1 MTPRLPEHTS
11 QLRILLILSTLM
23 SFASMSTD
31 MYLPALPTIGRAL
44 HASAASINLTFSSFL
59 VGFSA
64 GQLLWGPIADR
75 YGRRMPVAA
84 GVVLFVIG
92 SAGCALSTTVWQ
104 MMGWR
109 VVQAVGA
116 CAGPVLA
123 RAMVR
128 DLYGR
133 EHAARMLSTLI
144 LIMGVA
150 PLAGPLVGGQIL
162 ALGSWRAIFWT
173 LVGFGLLTLVSLR
186 LLPETLKPAQRTTE
200 PLRASL
206 RSYLVLI
213 RDPRILGYALA
224 GGFFYAGAYA
234 FIVATPFVC
243 IEYYGASPQAYGLLF
258 GLNIVGMMAANFIN
272 ARLLARLG
280 SERLFR
286 IGTGVLAVA
295 GIVLGADA
303 FFAWGGIMGIVVPVF
318 FYMSMNG
325 FIVAN
330 SVAGALSA
338 HPGQAGT
345 ASSLVGA
352 LHYGSGILSAAMVG
366 WFADGTPWTMG
377 WIMGL
382 GGVGSA
388 VAALMMGDG
397 RRARRNL
404 AHRARRRADPALGAL
419 CTLAYVQAI
428 RVQLYLR
435 GASATSTGS

>member
-1 MTPRLPEHTS
+1 
-11 QLRILLILSTLM
+11 LLILSTLM

-44 HASAASINLTFSSFL
+44 HASAASIDLTFSSFL

-75 YGRRMPVAA
+75 HGRRMPVAV

-92 SAGCALSTTVWQ
+92 SAGCALSTSVWQ
-104 MMGWR
+104 LMGWR

-162 ALGSWRAIFWT
+162 TFGSWRGIFWT

-186 LLPETLKPAQRTTE
+186 FLPETLKPTQRMTE
-200 PLRASL
+200 PLGASL
-206 RSYLVLI
+206 RSYLDLA
-213 RDPRILGYALA
+213 RDPRILGYALS
-224 GGFFYAGAYA
+224 GGFFYGGAYA
-234 FIVATPFVC
+234 FIVATPFVY

-258 GLNIVGMMAANFIN
+258 GLNIVGMMAANFVN
-272 ARLLARLG
+272 ARLLARVG
-280 SERLFR
+280 SKRLFR
-286 IGTGVLAVA
+286 IGTWVLAASGLALAV
-295 GIVLGADA
+295 DA
-303 FFAWGGIMGIVVPVF
+303 RFAWGGLAGLVVPVF

-338 HPGQAGT
+338 FPRQAGT
-345 ASSLVGA
+345 ASSLIGA

-382 GGVGSA
+382 SGIGS
-388 VAALMMGDG
+388 VAIALLMQ
-397 RRARRNL
+397 RWQASRTKRL
-404 AHRARRRADPALGAL
+404 PAGA
-419 CTLAYVQAI
+419 
-428 RVQLYLR
+428 
-435 GASATSTGS
+435 

>member
-1 MTPRLPEHTS
+1 MTSRHPAHATE
-11 QLRILLILSTLM
+11 LRVLLILSTLM

-44 HASAASINLTFSSFL
+44 HASAASIDLTFSSFL

-75 YGRRMPVAA
+75 YGRRMPVAV
-84 GVVLFVIG
+84 GLVLFVIG
-92 SAGCALSTTVWQ
+92 SAGCALSTSVWQ
-104 MMGWR
+104 LMGWR

-162 ALGSWRAIFWT
+162 ALGSWRGIFWT

-186 LLPETLKPAQRTTE
+186 FLPETLKPVQRTVE

-206 RSYLVLI
+206 RGYLALA

-234 FIVATPFVC
+234 FIVATPFVY

-258 GLNIVGMMAANFIN
+258 GLNIVGMMAANFVN
-272 ARLLARLG
+272 ARLLARVG

-286 IGTGVLAVA
+286 IGTWVLAGA
-295 GIVLGADA
+295 GLALAADA
-303 FFAWGGIMGIVVPVF
+303 RFAWGGLAGLVVPVF

-338 HPGQAGT
+338 FPRQAGT
-345 ASSLVGA
+345 ASSLIGA

-382 GGVGSA
+382 SGVGSVA
-388 VAALMMGDG
+388 VALLMQ
-397 RRARRNL
+397 RWQASQTERL
-404 AHRARRRADPALGAL
+404 PAGA
-419 CTLAYVQAI
+419 
-428 RVQLYLR
+428 
-435 GASATSTGS
+435 

>member
-1 MTPRLPEHTS
+1 MTSRHPARAAE
-11 QLRILLILSTLM
+11 LRVLLILSTLM

-44 HASAASINLTFSSFL
+44 HASAASIDLTFSSFL

-75 YGRRMPVAA
+75 YGRRTPVAI
-84 GVVLFVIG
+84 GIILFVIG

-104 MMGWR
+104 LMGWR

-150 PLAGPLVGGQIL
+150 PLVGPLVGGQIL
-162 ALGSWRAIFWT
+162 AIGSWRGIFWT
-173 LVGFGLLTLVSLR
+173 LVGFGLITFVSLR
-186 LLPETLKPAQRTTE
+186 FLPETLKPAQRTVE

-206 RSYLVLI
+206 RGYLGLA

-224 GGFFYAGAYA
+224 GGFFYGGAYA
-234 FIVATPFVC
+234 FIVATPFVY

-258 GLNIVGMMAANFIN
+258 GLNIVGMMAANFVN
-272 ARLLARLG
+272 ARLLARVG

-286 IGTGVLAVA
+286 IGTWVLAGA
-295 GIVLGADA
+295 GLALAADA
-303 FFAWGGIMGIVVPVF
+303 RFAWGGLAGLVVPVF

-338 HPGQAGT
+338 FPRQAGT
-345 ASSLVGA
+345 ASSLIGA

-382 GGVGSA
+382 SGVGSVA
-388 VAALMMGDG
+388 VALLMQ
-397 RRARRNL
+397 RWQASQAARL
-404 AHRARRRADPALGAL
+404 AAR
-419 CTLAYVQAI
+419 T
-428 RVQLYLR
+428 
-435 GASATSTGS
+435 

>member
-1 MTPRLPEHTS
+1 MTSRHPAHATE
-11 QLRILLILSTLM
+11 LRVLLILSTLM

-44 HASAASINLTFSSFL
+44 HASAASIDLTFSSFL

-75 YGRRMPVAA
+75 HGRRVPVAI

-92 SAGCALSTTVWQ
+92 SAGCALSMSVWQ
-104 MMGWR
+104 LMGWR

-162 ALGSWRAIFWT
+162 MFGSWRGIFWT
-173 LVGFGLLTLVSLR
+173 LVGFGLLTLAALR
-186 LLPETLKPAQRTTE
+186 MLPETLAPAQRTVE

-206 RSYLVLI
+206 RSYLDLA
-213 RDPRILGYALA
+213 RDPRILGYALS
-224 GGFFYAGAYA
+224 GGFFYGGAYA
-234 FIVATPFVC
+234 FIVATPFVY
-243 IEYYGASPQAYGLLF
+243 IEYYGASTQAYGLLF
-258 GLNIVGMMAANFIN
+258 GLNIVGMMAANFVN
-272 ARLLARLG
+272 ARLLARIG

-286 IGTGVLAVA
+286 IGTWVLAGA
-295 GIVLGADA
+295 GLALAADA
-303 FFAWGGIMGIVVPVF
+303 RFAWGGLAGLVVPVF

-338 HPGQAGT
+338 FPRQAGT
-345 ASSLVGA
+345 ASSLIGA

-382 GGVGSA
+382 SGIGS
-388 VAALMMGDG
+388 VATALLME
-397 RRARRNL
+397 RW
-404 AHRARRRADPALGAL
+404 
-419 CTLAYVQAI
+419 QAS
-428 RVQLYLR
+428 RTKR
-435 GASATSTGS
+435 HS

>member
-1 MTPRLPEHTS
+1 MTTRHPAQATE
-11 QLRILLILSTLM
+11 LRVLLILSTLM

-44 HASAASINLTFSSFL
+44 HASAASIDLTFSSFL

-84 GVVLFVIG
+84 GLVLFVIG

-162 ALGSWRAIFWT
+162 ALGSWRGIFWT

-186 LLPETLKPAQRTTE
+186 FLPETLNPAQRTVE
-200 PLRASL
+200 PMRASL
-206 RSYLVLI
+206 RGYLALV
-213 RDPRILGYALA
+213 RDPRILGYALS
-224 GGFFYAGAYA
+224 GGFFYGGAYA
-234 FIVATPFVC
+234 FIVATPFVY

-258 GLNIVGMMAANFIN
+258 GLNIVGMMAANFVN
-272 ARLLARLG
+272 ARLLARVG

-286 IGTGVLAVA
+286 IGTWVLAGA
-295 GIVLGADA
+295 GLALAADA
-303 FFAWGGIMGIVVPVF
+303 RFAWGGLAGLVVPVF

-330 SVAGALSA
+330 SVAGALSSF
-338 HPGQAGT
+338 PKQAGT
-345 ASSLVGA
+345 ASSLIGA

-382 GGVGSA
+382 SGIGS
-388 VAALMMGDG
+388 VAIALLMQ
-397 RRARRNL
+397 RWQASQAARL
-404 AHRARRRADPALGAL
+404 PAGA
-419 CTLAYVQAI
+419 
-428 RVQLYLR
+428 
-435 GASATSTGS
+435 

>member
-1 MTPRLPEHTS
+1 MTSRQPAHATE
-11 QLRILLILSTLM
+11 LRVLLILSTLM

-31 MYLPALPTIGRAL
+31 MYLPALPAIGRAL
-44 HASAASINLTFSSFL
+44 HATASSIDLTFSSFL

-75 YGRRMPVAA
+75 HGRRTPVAV
-84 GVVLFVIG
+84 GVVLFIIG
-92 SAGCALSTTVWQ
+92 SAGCALSASVWQ
-104 MMGWR
+104 LMGWR
-109 VVQAVGA
+109 VVQALGA

-162 ALGSWRAIFWT
+162 ALGSWRGIFWT

-186 LLPETLKPAQRTTE
+186 FLPETLKPAQRTVE

-206 RSYLVLI
+206 RGYLGLA

-234 FIVATPFVC
+234 FIVATPFVY

-258 GLNIVGMMAANFIN
+258 GLNIVGMMAANFVN

-286 IGTGVLAVA
+286 IGTWVLAGA
-295 GIVLGADA
+295 GLALAADA
-303 FFAWGGIMGIVVPVF
+303 RFAWGGLAGLVVPVF

-338 HPGQAGT
+338 FPRQAGT
-345 ASSLVGA
+345 ASSLIGA

-382 GGVGSA
+382 SGVGS
-388 VAALMMGDG
+388 VAIALLMQ
-397 RRARRNL
+397 RWQASQPERL
-404 AHRARRRADPALGAL
+404 PAEA
-419 CTLAYVQAI
+419 
-428 RVQLYLR
+428 
-435 GASATSTGS
+435 

>member
-1 MTPRLPEHTS
+1 MTSRHHAHATE
-11 QLRILLILSTLM
+11 LRVLLILSTLM

-44 HASAASINLTFSSFL
+44 HASAASIDLTFSSFL

-75 YGRRMPVAA
+75 YGRRMPVAV
-84 GVVLFVIG
+84 GLVLFVIG
-92 SAGCALSTTVWQ
+92 SAGCALSTSVWQ
-104 MMGWR
+104 LMGWR

-162 ALGSWRAIFWT
+162 ALGSWRGIFWT

-186 LLPETLKPAQRTTE
+186 FLPETLKPAQRTVE

-206 RSYLVLI
+206 RGYLALA

-234 FIVATPFVC
+234 FIVATPFVY

-258 GLNIVGMMAANFIN
+258 GLNIVGMMAANFVN
-272 ARLLARLG
+272 ARLLARVG

-286 IGTGVLAVA
+286 IGTWVLAGA
-295 GIVLGADA
+295 GLALAADA
-303 FFAWGGIMGIVVPVF
+303 RFAWGGLAGLVVPVF

-338 HPGQAGT
+338 FPRQAGT
-345 ASSLVGA
+345 ASSLIGA

-382 GGVGSA
+382 SGVGSVA
-388 VAALMMGDG
+388 VALLMQ
-397 RRARRNL
+397 RWQASQAERL
-404 AHRARRRADPALGAL
+404 PAGA
-419 CTLAYVQAI
+419 
-428 RVQLYLR
+428 
-435 GASATSTGS
+435 

>member
-1 MTPRLPEHTS
+1 MTSSHPARATE
-11 QLRILLILSTLM
+11 LRVLLILSTLM

-31 MYLPALPTIGRAL
+31 MYLPALPTIGHAL
-44 HASAASINLTFSSFL
+44 HASASSIDLTFSSFL
-59 VGFSA
+59 VGFSV

-75 YGRRMPVAA
+75 HGRRVPVAV
-84 GVVLFVIG
+84 GVILFVIG
-92 SAGCALSTTVWQ
+92 SAGCALSISVWQ
-104 MMGWR
+104 LMGWR

-162 ALGSWRAIFWT
+162 AHGSWRAIFWT
-173 LVGFGLLTLVSLR
+173 LVAFGLLTLAALR

-206 RSYLVLI
+206 RSYLRLAKN
-213 RDPRILGYALA
+213 PRILGYALA
-224 GGFFYAGAYA
+224 GGFFYGGAYA
-234 FIVATPFVC
+234 FIVATPFVY

-258 GLNIVGMMAANFIN
+258 GLNIAGMMAANFVN
-272 ARLLARLG
+272 ARLLARVG

-286 IGTGVLAVA
+286 IGTWVIAAAGLALAVDTR
-295 GIVLGADA
+295 LS
-303 FFAWGGIMGIVVPVF
+303 WGGLVGVVVPVF

-338 HPGQAGT
+338 FPREAGT
-345 ASSLVGA
+345 ASSLIGA

-382 GGVGSA
+382 CGVGS
-388 VAALMMGDG
+388 VATALLMQ
-397 RRARRNL
+397 RWQA
-404 AHRARRRADPALGAL
+404 AHAKRLPAG
-419 CTLAYVQAI
+419 V
-428 RVQLYLR
+428 
-435 GASATSTGS
+435 

>member
-1 MTPRLPEHTS
+1 MTSRQPTQATE
-11 QLRILLILSTLM
+11 LRVLLILSTLM

-31 MYLPALPTIGRAL
+31 MYLPALPTIGHAL
-44 HASAASINLTFSSFL
+44 HATASSIDLTFSSFL

-75 YGRRMPVAA
+75 HGRRTPVAL
-84 GVVLFVIG
+84 GVVLFIIG
-92 SAGCALSTTVWQ
+92 SAGCALSASVWQ
-104 MMGWR
+104 LMGWR

-162 ALGSWRAIFWT
+162 ALGSWRGIFWT
-173 LVGFGLLTLVSLR
+173 LVGFGLLTLISLR
-186 LLPETLKPAQRTTE
+186 FLPETLKPAQRTTE
-200 PLRASL
+200 PLGASL
-206 RSYLVLI
+206 RSYLGLV

-224 GGFFYAGAYA
+224 GGCFYGGAYA
-234 FIVATPFVC
+234 FIVATPFVY

-258 GLNIVGMMAANFIN
+258 GLNIVGMMAANFVN
-272 ARLLARLG
+272 ARLLARVG

-286 IGTGVLAVA
+286 IGTWVLAAA
-295 GIVLGADA
+295 GLALAADA
-303 FFAWGGIMGIVVPVF
+303 RFAWGGLAGLVVPVF

-338 HPGQAGT
+338 FPRQAGT
-345 ASSLVGA
+345 ASSLIGA

-382 GGVGSA
+382 SGIGSFVTA
-388 VAALMMGDG
+388 WLMQRWQAA
-397 RRARRNL
+397 
-404 AHRARRRADPALGAL
+404 HTKPTPATA
-419 CTLAYVQAI
+419 
-428 RVQLYLR
+428 
-435 GASATSTGS
+435 